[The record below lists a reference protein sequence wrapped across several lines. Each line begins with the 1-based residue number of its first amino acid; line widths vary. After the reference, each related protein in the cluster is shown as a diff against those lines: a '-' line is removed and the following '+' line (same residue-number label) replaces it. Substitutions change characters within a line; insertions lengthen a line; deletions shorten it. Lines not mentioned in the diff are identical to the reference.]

1 MGYRAELARLDL
13 GRLRRLVG
21 RPHPE
26 DVLDVVGE
34 RAVDERL
41 QRGRRL
47 RSRDGVELTQRL
59 RRRATLEQAVPR
71 SHRGGELTSP
81 TAPATLGAGRTPE

>member
-21 RPHPE
+21 RPQPQN
-26 DVLDVVGE
+26 VADVVSE

-41 QRGRRL
+41 QSGRRL
-47 RSRDGVELTQRL
+47 RSRDRVELTQRR

-71 SHRGGELTSP
+71 SDRGDELTSP
-81 TAPATLGAGRTPE
+81 TAPATLGTGRTPE